1 MPGLALAGG
10 VLVAALIA
18 LLLIGGGEPDHNPMP
33 DITGPTATRIFPGGT
48 GGAGGS
54 GGVAGE
60 SDGQSGANGL
70 GGAAEAQYGTGFGRG
85 AVLGES
91 ARREGSGSAAETQY
105 GTGRPRGPVL
115 GGPPGPG

>member
-18 LLLIGGGEPDHNPMP
+18 LLLIGGDEPRRDGPLPNV
-33 DITGPTATRIFPGGT
+33 TGPTATRILPGDTSGT
-48 GGAGGS
+48 SGT

-60 SDGQSGANGL
+60 NGGESGAD
-70 GGAAEAQYGTGFGRG
+70 GGAAGTQYGMAGGRG
-85 AVLGES
+85 SVLGES

-105 GTGRPRGPVL
+105 GTGGGRGTVL
-115 GGPPGPG
+115 GGAPGPR